1 MAADDRKKR
10 IMEHLALSS
19 DSMKSI
25 SPKKTSE
32 PAASTPP
39 PPPKPTQTT
48 EFSSSSAPKAKA
60 SDRKRKIMDH
70 VSRSSKDFGNFSLDE
85 KERKSQIIEHVRKT
99 QK

>member
-19 DSMKSI
+19 DSMKAI
-25 SPKKTSE
+25 APKKTSE
-32 PAASTPP
+32 PAASTPAP
-39 PPPKPTQTT
+39 PPPPTPTPEIT
-48 EFSSSSAPKAKA
+48 ITSAPKAKA
-60 SDRKRKIMDH
+60 SDRKRRIMDH
-70 VSRSSKDFGNFSLDE
+70 VSRSSKDFGNFSLEE